1 MGRKPNN
8 YNNVIHILQELHS
21 LYPSYTM
28 GMHLSTALDGYLDFW
43 GITDKELVFALEKYK
58 AKLDMDAPY
67 AEGEELEKIISDGMA
82 LKGISSL
89 LDEEE
94 QEDYQ

>member
-28 GMHLSTALDGYLDFW
+28 GMHLSTALDGYHDFW
-43 GITDKELVFALEKYK
+43 GITDRELVFALEKYK
-58 AKLDMDAPY
+58 AKLEMDTPY
-67 AEGEELEKIISDGMA
+67 VEEEELEKIISDGIS

>member
-8 YNNVIHILQELHS
+8 YNQVIHILQELHN
-21 LYPSYTM
+21 LHPEYTM
-28 GMHLSTALDGYLDFW
+28 AMHLATALDGYRDIW
-43 GITDKELVFALEKYK
+43 GITDKEFLFAIEKYK
-58 AKLDMDAPY
+58 ATLELYTPY
-67 AEGEELEKIISDGMA
+67 SEGDELEKIISDGVA

-94 QEDYQ
+94 DGY